1 MKFKVL
7 KYAAAVLLV
16 LLTAAAAA
24 DIGHAVLQVN
34 EEKKQEDRIRLE
46 EALVNAA
53 VACYAIEGA
62 YPDSAEYLIV
72 RCGIQYN
79 SDRFEIKYEYLGSN
93 LLPDI
98 TVLCH

>member
-46 EALVNAA
+46 EAVVNAA
-53 VACYAIEGA
+53 VAWYAIEGA
-62 YPDSAEYLIV
+62 YPDSAGYLIA
-72 RCGIQYN
+72 RCGI
-79 SDRFEIKYEYLGSN
+79 
-93 LLPDI
+93 
-98 TVLCH
+98 